1 MSVQNK
7 FFTPLA
13 CSALLAMTLGVA
25 VVGAQDMPVTTQDKP
40 AAPEV
45 KVEVKTEKQDAEKQD
60 AAKSDKKEKEPAP
73 TGVPVLWRDPGDVA
87 SRNLLL
93 GRGGAEMKP
102 DLSNVTFMEEETG
115 GYSPKF
121 RVKDGAGRVWVA
133 KMGKE
138 AQPETV
144 AARLVWAV
152 GFVGETNYLAPCV
165 VIKGAPEPKKEVDKC
180 EGGKGFANV
189 RFEARPEGHKR
200 LEEWKWNENQF
211 ATSREMKGLI
221 VLMALINNWDL
232 KDSNNKVVY
241 VPNGEGGQGE
251 LHYIISDLGATF
263 GKTGN
268 FITHNRNEP
277 KDYAKSDFIEKAEG
291 GRVAFGYDG
300 KNQTLLSDIKVEDA
314 KWIGGLL
321 SKLTDEQLQDAFRAA
336 NYGPEDVQLLT
347 AALRTKI
354 NQLASL

>member
-1 MSVQNK
+1 MNLKKK
-7 FFTPLA
+7 FFTMLGCA
-13 CSALLAMTLGVA
+13 ALLASTLFTQTVA
-25 VVGAQDMPVTTQDKP
+25 AQDMPAPAQDKVEKKEK
-40 AAPEV
+40 PE
-45 KVEVKTEKQDAEKQD
+45 KAEKKD
-60 AAKSDKKEKEPAP
+60 DKKEPAP
-73 TGVPVLWRDPGDVA
+73 TGTPVLWRDPGDLSA
-87 SRNLLL
+87 RNMLL
-93 GRGGAEMKP
+93 GRGGEEMKP
-102 DLSNVTFMEEETG
+102 DLSSVTFMEDESAI

-121 RVKDGAGRVWVA
+121 RVRDGGGKVWIAKFGR
-133 KMGKE
+133 E

-152 GFVGETNYLAPCV
+152 GYVGETNYLAPCV
-165 VIKGAPEPKKEVDKC
+165 VIKGAPETKKEVDRC

-200 LEEWKWNENQF
+200 LEEWGWKENQF
-211 ATSREMKGLI
+211 AASREMKGLI

-241 VPNGEGGQGE
+241 VANGEGGQGE

-277 KDYAKSDFIEKAEG
+277 KDFAKSKFVEKVEG
-291 GRVAFGYDG
+291 GKVAFGYDG
-300 KNQTLLSDIKVEDA
+300 KNQGLLSDITVEDA

-321 SKLTDEQLQDAFRAA
+321 SKLTDAQLQDAFRAA
-336 NYGPEDVQLLT
+336 NYAPEDIQLLT
-347 AALRTKI
+347 AALRGKI
-354 NQLASL
+354 NELVAL